1 MRDFL
6 SFRNSFGKTVR
17 VDVKDIAYFKADLKY
32 IVMYYGDGKEGL
44 LPLPTTIRELEK
56 EFCPH
61 LFLRVHRNALV
72 ATRVISNISPD
83 LQKIGGAYTI
93 MMSDHTHQQCY
104 WTSLSKRN
112 VSKIKQWLKKGKL

>member
-72 ATRVISNISPD
+72 ATRVISNIAPESG
-83 LQKIGGAYTI
+83 KVSYTI
-93 MMSDHTHQQCY
+93 MMNDLIHQKCY
-104 WTSLSKRN
+104 WTELSKRN
-112 VSKIKQWLKKGKL
+112 VSKIKQWLKEGKL

>member
-6 SFRNSFGKTVR
+6 TFKNSRKETIKVN
-17 VDVKDIAYFKADLKY
+17 VKDIAYFKADLKY

-44 LPLPTTIRELEK
+44 LPLPATIMELEK

-72 ATRVISNISPD
+72 AKRVISSIAPE
-83 LQKIGGAYTI
+83 KIGYSYTI
-93 MMSDHTHQQCY
+93 MMSDRIHQQCY

-112 VSKIKQWLKKGKL
+112 VSKIRQWLKQGKL